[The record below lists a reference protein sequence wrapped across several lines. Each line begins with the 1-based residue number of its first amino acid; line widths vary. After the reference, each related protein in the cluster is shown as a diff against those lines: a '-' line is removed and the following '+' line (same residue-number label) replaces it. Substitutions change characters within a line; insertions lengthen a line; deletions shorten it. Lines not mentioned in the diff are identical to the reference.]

1 MGTYASA
8 IFITVASLLLGRG
21 VCLLSGMDGSSWAA
35 APVGFAALM
44 IVCEVAV
51 SLPGHGWT
59 AVVVVVALCAAAT
72 VPAWRRGTR
81 WPSAAD
87 GVPVTLGMLM
97 LTAVPFLANGRV
109 GLLGVSILNDT
120 HWHLILA
127 QGLLNPSIQPVDGY
141 GFGYP
146 LGPHAVAAVFA
157 NGLVSSVDHT
167 FTGMIIA
174 TPILTALGALG
185 ALGGLSRTRR
195 WLVAWLA
202 GLPYL
207 AAAWYVQAA
216 FKEPIMSL
224 LVVGV
229 VVVLLEARRGQFAR
243 PAAVIVPLAVLCG
256 GAIYDYSY
264 PGLVWPAAVIAC
276 WLVAEVLARGLW
288 RRPGTTVR
296 RLTPAIPAL
305 AIGAAVLLL
314 IVAPDLERLHRF
326 YSASGGAAVGTTGG
340 VQLTGPLSLGN
351 LPGALHPI
359 EGLGIWLTGDF
370 RFAPT
375 NALLTGMLSGIALL
389 VLVFAVAAS
398 LDRREIVWPAAVAAV
413 ALVYVYAR
421 HSQSPYVAAKALV
434 VTAPIV
440 VLGSGLALMSHL
452 NLARWRSWMTL
463 SLAVVSVAY
472 VYLSFASE
480 YLVLADGQVN
490 PVNHQNELRS
500 LRPLLHGKPTLVL
513 FYDDY
518 AQWELLGQ
526 NETMPQQGAT
536 LQTRP
541 ARRWAYGQP
550 YQFDSVPPQTLDLY
564 DYVIATRTNALSQPP
579 PNFHIVGGSASFVV
593 YRRVGPTP
601 PFRVLPAVAPE
612 PGAVLDC
619 TTATGRRLSR
629 RRGFAEVRTPPVYAN
644 LGPLVPNQSEPVEI
658 KLPAGRWQLSLP
670 YTSQEAVIVS
680 GAGLHVTLPPNL
692 DRLGTVWPVGTVNST
707 GGPIA
712 LMFHMTH
719 PGVLSSHDPYTQFFT
734 PEALVAARLEPDHRV
749 PLSQACGRYVDWY
762 QLTP

>member
-21 VCLLSGMDGSSWAA
+21 VLVLCGNDGSSWAA

-59 AVVVVVALCAAAT
+59 AVLVVVVLCIAAT
-72 VPAWRRGTR
+72 VLAWRRGAR

-87 GVPVTLGMLM
+87 AVPVTLGILA

-127 QGLLNPSIQPVDGY
+127 QSLLNPSIQPVDGY
-141 GFGYP
+141 GYGYP

-157 NGLVSSVDHT
+157 KGLGSSVDHT

-195 WLVAWLA
+195 WLVAWLT

-224 LVVGV
+224 LVVGL

-243 PAAVIVPLAVLCG
+243 PAAVIVPFAVLCG

-276 WLVAEVLARGLW
+276 WLVAEVLASGLW
-288 RRPGTTVR
+288 RRVGTTVR
-296 RLTPAIPAL
+296 RLCPAIPAL
-305 AIGAAVLLL
+305 AIGTLLLL
-314 IVAPDLERLHRF
+314 IIIAPDLERLHRF
-326 YSASGGAAVGTTGG
+326 YSASGGTSVGTTGG

-351 LPGALHPI
+351 LPGPLHPI

-389 VLVFAVAAS
+389 VLIFAVAAS
-398 LDRREIVWPAAVAAV
+398 LERREIVWPAAVAGV

-434 VTAPIV
+434 VAAPIV
-440 VLGSGLALMSHL
+440 ALGSGLVLMSQL

-463 SLAVVSVAY
+463 SLAVLSVAFF
-472 VYLSFASE
+472 YLAFTSD

-490 PVNHQNELRS
+490 PVNHQNELRA

-526 NETMPQQGAT
+526 DEAMPQQGAT
-536 LQTRP
+536 LQTRS
-541 ARRWAYGQP
+541 ARPWAYGQP
-550 YQFDSVPPQTLDLY
+550 YQFDSVPPKTLDQY

-601 PFRVLPAVAPE
+601 AFGVLPASPPQ

-619 TTATGRRLSR
+619 TTATGRGLSR
-629 RRGFAEVRTPPVYAN
+629 RQGYAEVRTPPVYTAV
-644 LGPLVPNQSEPVEI
+644 GPLVPNQSEPIVL

-670 YTSQEAVIVS
+670 YVSQQAVHVT
-680 GAGLHVTLPPNL
+680 GGGLDVTLPPNL
-692 DRLGTVWPVGTVNST
+692 DRPGTVWPVGTVTST
-707 GGPIA
+707 GAPIT
-712 LMFHMTH
+712 LTFHMTH
-719 PGVLSSHDPYTQFFT
+719 PGLVTSHDPVTQYFT
-734 PEALVAARLEPDHRV
+734 PLALVAAPPQSDQRV
-749 PLSQACGRYVDWY
+749 ALRQACGRYVDWY
-762 QLTP
+762 QLTS

>member
-1 MGTYASA
+1 M
-8 IFITVASLLLGRG
+8 L
-21 VCLLSGMDGSSWAA
+21 
-35 APVGFAALM
+35 ALTS
-44 IVCEVAV
+44 I
-51 SLPGHGWT
+51 
-59 AVVVVVALCAAAT
+59 
-72 VPAWRRGTR
+72 
-81 WPSAAD
+81 
-87 GVPVTLGMLM
+87 
-97 LTAVPFLANGRV
+97 PFLASGRV

-157 NGLVSSVDHT
+157 KALGSSVDHT

-185 ALGGLSRTRR
+185 ALGGLSRTQR

-207 AAAWYVQAA
+207 AAAWYVQSA

-224 LVVGV
+224 LVVGL
-229 VVVLLEARRGQFAR
+229 VVVLLEARRSQFAR
-243 PAAVIVPLAVLCG
+243 PPAVIVPFAVLCG

-276 WLVAEVLARGLW
+276 WLVAEVLAGGLW
-288 RRPGTTVR
+288 RRVGTTVQC
-296 RLTPAIPAL
+296 LTPAIPAL
-305 AIGAAVLLL
+305 AIGALVLLAIL
-314 IVAPDLERLHRF
+314 APDLERLHRF

-375 NALLTGMLSGIALL
+375 NALLTGILSGIALL
-389 VLVFAVAAS
+389 VLVFALAAS
-398 LDRREIVWPAAVAAV
+398 LDRREIVWPAGVAGV
-413 ALVYVYAR
+413 ALVYIYAR

-440 VLGSGLALMSHL
+440 VLGSGLALMGRL

-472 VYLSFASE
+472 VYLSFTSD

-526 NETMPQQGAT
+526 NETMPQQRAI
-536 LQTRP
+536 LQTRTERP
-541 ARRWAYGQP
+541 WAYGQP
-550 YQFDSVPPQTLDLY
+550 YQFDSVPVETLDEY

-579 PNFHIVGGSASFVV
+579 PNFHVVGGSASFVV
-593 YRRVGPTP
+593 YQRVGPTP
-601 PFRVLPAVAPE
+601 PLRVLPAVPPQ
-612 PGAVLDC
+612 PGAVLGC
-619 TTATGRRLSR
+619 KTATGRALSR
-629 RRGFAEVRTPPVYAN
+629 RRGFAEVRTPPLYTAVS
-644 LGPLVPNQSEPVEI
+644 PLVPNQSEPVVL

-670 YTSQEAVIVS
+670 YLSQEAVIVI
-680 GAGLHVTLPPNL
+680 GGGLHVTLPPNL
-692 DRLGTVWPVGTVNST
+692 DRPGTVWPVGTVTST
-707 GGPIA
+707 GAPIT
-712 LMFHMTH
+712 LTFHMTH
-719 PGVLSSHDPYTQFFT
+719 PGLVTSHDPVTQFFT
-734 PEALVAARLEPDHRV
+734 PQALVAAPPQADQRV
-749 PLSQACGRYVDWY
+749 PLRQACGRYVDWY
-762 QLTP
+762 QFTS